1 MHVLSA
7 ANYNLSFPEWLL
19 PLRINQ
25 DCDVVKPHVQ
35 ARGVSKSYSGAGSIL
50 RGVDFTVVRGERV
63 ALLGRSG
70 SGKST
75 LLNLIAGIDQ
85 LDEGQIEIAGVALS
99 GMPDR
104 ERTLFRRRNI
114 GFVYQTFNL
123 IDTLSAIEN
132 IQLPLQLNGVAAD
145 ECNDRSQHMLD
156 RIGLA
161 GRAHAFPDQLSG
173 GEQQRIAIAR
183 AMVHEPALV
192 LADEHTGNLDA
203 KTGDSI
209 AALFRDMAD
218 TLNQSVL
225 MVTHSR
231 SVADTADR
239 VLTLNDGVIVA
250 GGDSFAW

>member
-1 MHVLSA
+1 MTKHV
-7 ANYNLSFPEWLL
+7 
-19 PLRINQ
+19 
-25 DCDVVKPHVQ
+25 DV
-35 ARGVSKSYSGAGSIL
+35 RGVGKSHGSQPPIL
-50 RGVDFTVVRGERV
+50 RDVDLSIARGERV

-85 LDEGQIEIAGVALS
+85 LDRGQIEIDGVTLS
-99 GMPDR
+99 SLPDR
-104 ERTLFRRRNI
+104 ERTLFRRRHI

-132 IQLPLQLNGVAAD
+132 IQLPLQLNRVPAAECAERAAD
-145 ECNDRSQHMLD
+145 MLQ

-161 GRAHAFPDQLSG
+161 GRASAFPDQLSG
-173 GEQQRIAIAR
+173 GEQQRVAIAR

-203 KTGDSI
+203 TTGDSI
-209 AALFRDMAD
+209 AVLFGEMAD
-218 TLNQSVL
+218 ALNQSVL

-231 SVADTADR
+231 SVAQTADR
-239 VLTLNDGVIVA
+239 VLTLRDGSLVP
-250 GGDSFAW
+250 GGDDFAW

>member
-1 MHVLSA
+1 MTDALVA
-7 ANYNLSFPEWLL
+7 
-19 PLRINQ
+19 I
-25 DCDVVKPHVQ
+25 
-35 ARGVSKSYSGAGSIL
+35 RGVGKSFEARPVL
-50 RGVDFTVVRGERV
+50 RDVDLQIARGERV

-75 LLNLIAGIDQ
+75 LLNLIAGIDE

-99 GMPDR
+99 GLPDR
-104 ERTLFRRRNI
+104 ERTLFRRRHI

-123 IDTLSAIEN
+123 IETLTAIEN
-132 IQLPLQLNGVAAD
+132 IQLPLQLNAIGAD
-145 ECNDRSQHMLD
+145 ECSTRSREMLD
-156 RIGLA
+156 RIGLSD
-161 GRAHAFPDQLSG
+161 RANAYPDQLSG

-203 KTGDSI
+203 QTGD
-209 AALFRDMAD
+209 AVATLFRDMSN
-218 TLNQSVL
+218 TLKQSVL

-239 VLTLNDGVIVA
+239 VLTLDDGVVTA